1 MAGRKP
7 TPKKDFLS
15 VLLGSFGVPQGK
27 KKKGRRRKGAARPK
41 RAEPSFQDAY
51 AQEVEMAI
59 AEAPAEDYEYDPNSY
74 EAAAAAG
81 YAPPPLEPLF
91 PEDRAPDLPNF
102 FGEKAPVAP
111 LATEPAA
118 GKLFSD
124 EALDT
129 SLDALFSGLEIGSMP
144 AMEPAPDLSVPE
156 PEPVPEPLFAAPEPE
171 PMPLAPPEPILE
183 APAPLP
189 QRAPVGPRP
198 PAERLVLSQGQDLR
212 ALLGTIDRA
221 PGVGGSLLVGHDGL
235 IIATTLPADVDRDY
249 LGAQACSLFAGN
261 SQQLGKMQHGEL
273 RRMLLET
280 ASGAMLMTA
289 ADMGILVVISK
300 DGQTM
305 DETAVLAAI
314 GGALGRA

>member
-27 KKKGRRRKGAARPK
+27 KKKGRRRKAAPRRP
-41 RAEPSFQDAY
+41 AEPSFQDAY
-51 AQEVEMAI
+51 AQEAELAI
-59 AEAPAEDYEYDPNSY
+59 AEAPHEDYAYDPNSY

-91 PEDRAPDLPNF
+91 GEDRMPDLPNF
-102 FGEKAPVAP
+102 FGEKS
-111 LATEPAA
+111 EPAPA
-118 GKLFSD
+118 VPEPAMGKLFSD
-124 EALDT
+124 EALDS
-129 SLDALFSGLEIGSMP
+129 SLDALFSGLESGAMP
-144 AMEPAPDLSVPE
+144 AMEPIAPVVSEPAPE
-156 PEPVPEPLFAAPEPE
+156 PAPVAMPEPLPVPV
-171 PMPLAPPEPILE
+171 APPEPILE

-189 QRAPVGPRP
+189 QRAPAGPRP

-235 IIATTLPADVDRDY
+235 IIATTLPPEVDRDY

-300 DGQTM
+300 DGQSM
-305 DETAVLAAI
+305 DETAVLTAI
-314 GGALGRA
+314 GGALGRV